1 MLYDRGATRAAVGQ
15 VELTARSRNF
25 VASWFSAWRGNR
37 LPSAAGFSPDRLQN
51 LKSFV
56 LICTVGPDTSAE
68 IVFLGRE
75 LARVVGARLV
85 GLDWFS
91 LVPLQD
97 WAERKQR
104 IASVAEGA
112 LLRTV
117 REVRLKGGKKYT
129 FEALS
134 VPLRPDDK
142 SAVAVVTFFDWHAPD
157 KRAVLANPTEIAC
170 NPILAE
176 FVPIA
181 RTETMRGPQ
190 KSAQRELR
198 SDERAKVVS
207 QASVRFVIKFMRE
220 AMKAYSTVG
229 LDPTDYLIVIAIDT
243 QNVAHIHNDPNISL
257 RYAGFIE
264 PDWMRRGVSRAAISR
279 ITQIPLETARRRIN
293 QLIEKGILAKR
304 RDGVI
309 MPVANRIAVQSRIG
323 KMRINAKLVEQLIE
337 DLKVRDVVF

>member
-1 MLYDRGATRAAVGQ
+1 VLYDRGATRTAVDQ

-51 LKSFV
+51 LKSFIM
-56 LICTVGPDTSAE
+56 ICIVGPDLSAE
-68 IVFLGRE
+68 ITFIGRE
-75 LARVVGARLV
+75 LARVTGERLV
-85 GLDWFS
+85 GQDWFS

-97 WAERKQR
+97 LAERKQR

-117 REVRLKGGKKYT
+117 REVRLKGGKKYV

-134 VPLRPDDK
+134 VPMRPDDK
-142 SAVAVVTFFDWHAPD
+142 NAVTVVTFFDWHPPD
-157 KRAVLANPTEIAC
+157 KRAVLANPTEIAR

-176 FVPIA
+176 FIPIA
-181 RTETMRGPQ
+181 RVETMHDNQ
-190 KSAQRELR
+190 KLAQRELR
-198 SDERAKVVS
+198 SDERAKVIS

-229 LDPTDYLIVIAIDT
+229 LDPTDYLIVITIDT

-264 PDWMRRGVSRAAISR
+264 PDWMRRGVSRASISR

-293 QLIEKGILAKR
+293 QLIEKGILEER
-304 RDGVI
+304 NHGVI

-337 DLKVRDVVF
+337 DLKARNVVS

>member
-1 MLYDRGATRAAVGQ
+1 
-15 VELTARSRNF
+15 
-25 VASWFSAWRGNR
+25 
-37 LPSAAGFSPDRLQN
+37 LQ
-51 LKSFV
+51 K
-56 LICTVGPDTSAE
+56 
-68 IVFLGRE
+68 
-75 LARVVGARLV
+75 
-85 GLDWFS
+85 
-91 LVPLQD
+91 
-97 WAERKQR
+97 
-104 IASVAEGA
+104 A

-176 FVPIA
+176 FIPIA
-181 RTETMRGPQ
+181 RTETMRGTQ
-190 KSAQRELR
+190 KSARRELP
-198 SDERAKVVS
+198 SNERAKVVS